1 MRTKSQIKLTESHR
15 SFVTFRIVTF
25 REARYND
32 KVISIQGAHV
42 EFPVYTSV
50 HLVKGE
56 DLNHHGTL
64 YAGRTAEWFVESGF
78 ISAASMTKPENI
90 VCLKIHGMTFTR
102 PIRKGDLV
110 TFSSRVV
117 LTGETKIC
125 SYIQVTVKDK
135 VVVRGFIT
143 FVHVDLEG
151 KPLPHGLDFVPHTD
165 EEKALF
171 EEAKAL

>member
-1 MRTKSQIKLTESHR
+1 MDQ
-15 SFVTFRIVTF
+15 SFKR
-25 REARYND
+25 RKMD
-32 KVISIQGAHV
+32 
-42 EFPVYTSV
+42 FPKYTSM

-78 ISAASMTKPENI
+78 IAAASQTKPENI

-110 TFSSRVV
+110 AFTSRIVM
-117 LTGETKIC
+117 TGETKIV
-125 SYIQVTVKDK
+125 SFIE
-135 VVVRGFIT
+135 VVVNNKVAVKGFIT

-151 KPLPHGLDFVPHTD
+151 KPLAHGLNYVPVS
-165 EEKALF
+165 EEEIALN
-171 EEAKAL
+171 EEAKTLS

>member
-1 MRTKSQIKLTESHR
+1 M
-15 SFVTFRIVTF
+15 
-25 REARYND
+25 
-32 KVISIQGAHV
+32 
-42 EFPVYTSV
+42 EFPVFASV

-78 ISAASMTKPENI
+78 IAAASLTKPENI

-102 PIRKGDLV
+102 PIKKGDLV

-117 LTGETKIC
+117 LTGESKIC
-125 SYIQVTVKDK
+125 SYIEVTVHSK
-135 VVVRGFIT
+135 VAVRGFIT
-143 FVHVDLEG
+143 FVHVDLDG
-151 KPLPHGLDFVPHTD
+151 KTLPHGINFVPHTD

-171 EEAKAL
+171 AEAEALV